1 MLARE
6 LYVSRTAVS
15 KWESGKGYP
24 SIDTLK
30 QLASFFSVTVDEL
43 ICTESVNHT
52 DESLRSHR
60 IFPLLLC
67 ISDLLTPLLMLL
79 PLFASRTPHG
89 ALSVSLFASSL
100 QPYLKALLLVLILCT
115 ALLGIGNAILRLL
128 RKERWQNKGALICTL
143 LSLITFTLLVLSSQP
158 YAAIFAFILLSVR
171 SLALFKGR

>member
-30 QLASFFSVTVDEL
+30 QLAGFFSVTVDEL
-43 ICTESVNHT
+43 ICTESVNHA
-52 DESLRSHR
+52 DESTRSHR